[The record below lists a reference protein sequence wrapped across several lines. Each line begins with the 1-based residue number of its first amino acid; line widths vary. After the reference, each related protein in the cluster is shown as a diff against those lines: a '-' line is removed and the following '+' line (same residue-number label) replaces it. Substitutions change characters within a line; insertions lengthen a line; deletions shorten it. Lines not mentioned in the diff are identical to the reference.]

1 MSQLGLFTQK
11 KFWPLF
17 WTQFFGA
24 FNDNLLKNALV
35 IMVTFQSATVFGLPS
50 SQIVALAGG
59 IFILPFFLFS
69 AISGQ
74 LADKFEKSKITRWV
88 KVFEVAIMILAAVG
102 LVAKVFELLL
112 FCLFLAGLQSTIF
125 GPIKY
130 SILPQHLN
138 HEEIV
143 GGNALV
149 EAGTF
154 LAILLGTIA
163 GGVLIQGESGPI
175 VVSAALLIVAAIG
188 YAASVFVPKAEAVD
202 PGLKLEFEP
211 FGPTWKIFGF
221 AKRTRSVYLSILG
234 ISWFWFFGAALLS
247 MFAPLCRDVFN
258 SNENLVTVFLATFSL
273 GTALGSLL
281 CEKLSRQ
288 HLELGLVPL
297 GSIGLT
303 VSAIALSFHTS
314 GYVQTSEVRQSLD
327 FISSQT
333 GFLILLDLFLL
344 SVFGGFFI
352 VPMYTLMQE
361 RSEPQ
366 YRSRII
372 AANNIL
378 NALFMVVSSIML
390 AAMFHFEVPISTA
403 ILILGILNAVVAI
416 YIYTL
421 LPEFL
426 LRFLVW
432 GLTRFLYRVR
442 TFGHENI
449 PKQGAAILIANHLSF
464 VDWMVIAAGIKR
476 PVRFVMDHSYFRGFL
491 IKRILV
497 RAKVIPIAPAKEN
510 PELLEKAYAQ
520 MAAELRDGEIVC
532 IFPEGKVTYDG
543 KMNPFKPGILKM
555 LAATPVPVVPM
566 GIHGLWG
573 SRFSRQKRSERKLEP
588 PTLWP
593 LVTLRV
599 GSVISPDMVTLERLE
614 KVVEELR
621 QPVS

>member
-1 MSQLGLFTQK
+1 MSQMGLFTQR

-69 AISGQ
+69 ALSGQ
-74 LADKFEKSKITRWV
+74 IADKFEKSKITRYV
-88 KVFEVAIMILAAVG
+88 KIFEVVIMVLAAIG
-102 LVAKVFELLL
+102 LVTKMFELLL

-138 HEEIV
+138 GEEIV

-154 LAILLGTIA
+154 ISILLGTIA
-163 GGVLIQGESGPI
+163 GGILIQGESGTT
-175 VVSAALLIVAAIG
+175 VVSAALLLVAVVG
-188 YAASVFVPKAEAVD
+188 YAASVFIPEARAVD

-221 AKRTRSVYLSILG
+221 AKKTRSVYLSILG

-303 VSAIALSFHTS
+303 LSAIALSLHTAS
-314 GYVQTSEVRQSLD
+314 YVPTVEVIQSLE
-327 FISSQT
+327 FVQSPV
-333 GFLILLDLFLL
+333 GFWILIDLLFL

-361 RSEPQ
+361 RSEAQ

-378 NALFMVVSSIML
+378 NALFMVVSSVML
-390 AAMFHFEVPISTA
+390 AAMFHFAIPISKV
-403 ILILGILNAVVAI
+403 ILILGILNAAVAV

-464 VDWMVIAAGIKR
+464 VDWMVIAAGVKR

-491 IKRILV
+491 RKRILT

-532 IFPEGKVTYDG
+532 IFPEGKVTFDG
-543 KMNPFKPGILKM
+543 KMNPFKPGLLKM
-555 LAATPVPVVPM
+555 LATTPVQVIPM

-573 SRFSRQKRSERKLEP
+573 SRFSRQKRAERKLEP
-588 PTLWP
+588 RTLWP
-593 LVTLRV
+593 LVTLRIGKPV
-599 GSVISPDMVTLERLE
+599 SPDGLKLTEMEE
-614 KVVEELR
+614 VVESLR
-621 QPVS
+621 QPL

>member
-1 MSQLGLFTQK
+1 MSQMGLFAQR

-24 FNDNLLKNALV
+24 FNDNVLKNALV
-35 IMVTFQSATVFGLPS
+35 MMVTFQSATVFGLPS
-50 SQIVALAGG
+50 AQVVALAGG
-59 IFILPFFLFS
+59 IFILPYFLFS
-69 AISGQ
+69 ALSGQ
-74 LADKFEKSKITRWV
+74 IADKFEKSMITRRV
-88 KVFEVAIMILAAVG
+88 KIFEVAIMVVAAVG
-102 LVAKVFELLL
+102 LFLKVFELLL

-138 HEEIV
+138 GEEIV

-154 LAILLGTIA
+154 IAILLGTIA
-163 GGVLIQGESGPI
+163 GGVLIQGDSGPA
-175 VVSAALLIVAAIG
+175 VVSVCLLAIAAIG
-188 YAASVFVPKAEAVD
+188 YAASVFVPRAEAVD
-202 PGLKLEFEP
+202 PGIELQFNP
-211 FGPTWKIFGF
+211 IGPTWQIFGF
-221 AKRTRSVYLSILG
+221 AKKTRSVYLSILG

-247 MFAPLCRDVFN
+247 IFAPLCRDVFN
-258 SNENLVTVFLATFSL
+258 SNENLVTIFLATFSL

-303 VSAIALSFHTS
+303 VSAIALSFHVS
-314 GYVQTSEVRQSLD
+314 QYVRTEQVILSLD
-327 FISSQT
+327 FVRSSD
-333 GFLILLDLFLL
+333 GIVVLIELFLL
-344 SVFGGFFI
+344 SIFGGFFI

-361 RSEPQ
+361 RSEAQ

-378 NALFMVVSSIML
+378 NALFMVISSLML
-390 AAMFHFEVPISTA
+390 AAMFHFSVSISTV
-403 ILILGILNAVVAI
+403 ILVLGLLNAAVAI

-442 TFGHENI
+442 TVGHENI

-491 IKRILV
+491 IKRVLT

-510 PELLEKAYAQ
+510 PELLAKAYAQ

-543 KMNPFKPGILKM
+543 NMNPFKPGILKM
-555 LAATPVPVVPM
+555 LNETPVPVIPM
-566 GIHGLWG
+566 GIQGLWG
-573 SRFSRQKRSERKLEP
+573 SRFSRQKRAERKMKAR
-588 PTLWP
+588 TLWP
-593 LVTLRV
+593 LVTLRIGPAIRPELV
-599 GSVISPDMVTLERLE
+599 SLEKLE
-614 KVVEELR
+614 KVVDELR
-621 QPVS
+621 QPL

>member
-1 MSQLGLFTQK
+1 MSQMGLFAK
-11 KFWPLF
+11 RKFWPLF

-24 FNDNLLKNALV
+24 FNDNLLKNALI

-74 LADKFEKSKITRWV
+74 LADKYEKSMITRWV
-88 KVFEVAIMILAAVG
+88 KVFEVVIMVFAAIG
-102 LVAKVFELLL
+102 LFTKTFELLL

-130 SILPQHLN
+130 SILPQHLDSD
-138 HEEIV
+138 EIV

-154 LAILLGTIA
+154 IAILLGTIA
-163 GGVLIQGESGPI
+163 GGVLIQGDSGPAI
-175 VVSAALLIVAAIG
+175 VSVSLLAVAAIG

-202 PGLKLEFEP
+202 PGIQLQFEP
-211 FGPTWKIFGF
+211 FRPTWEIFGF

-247 MFAPLCRDVFN
+247 VFAPLCKDVFR
-258 SNENLVTVFLATFSL
+258 SNENLVTIFLATFSL

-303 VSAIALSFHTS
+303 ISAIAFSIHIENYVPTESVILSF
-314 GYVQTSEVRQSLD
+314 D
-327 FISSQT
+327 FISSFS
-333 GFLILLDLFLL
+333 GRLILIDLFFL

-378 NALFMVVSSIML
+378 NALFMVVSSVML
-390 AAMFHFEVPISTA
+390 AAFFHFNVPISKVV
-403 ILILGILNAVVAI
+403 LILGVLNAVVAL

-432 GLTRFLYRVR
+432 GLTRFLYRVK
-442 TFGHENI
+442 TVGHENI
-449 PKQGAAILIANHLSF
+449 PRQGAAILIANHLSF
-464 VDWMVIAAGIKR
+464 VDWMVIAAGVKR

-491 IKRILV
+491 RKRILT
-497 RAKVIPIAPAKEN
+497 RAKVIPIAPAKED
-510 PELLEKAYAQ
+510 PALLEQAYAQ

-573 SRFSRQKRSERKLEP
+573 SRFSRQKRAERKLEP
-588 PTLWP
+588 RTLWP
-593 LVTLRV
+593 LVTLRI
-599 GSVISPDMVTLERLE
+599 GKSVPPEAVTLESLE
-614 KVVEELR
+614 KTVEILR
-621 QPVS
+621 QPIA

>member
-1 MSQLGLFTQK
+1 MSQMGLFTQK
-11 KFWPLF
+11 KFWPIF

-35 IMVTFQSATVFGLPS
+35 IMVTFQSVTVFGLPS

-74 LADKFEKSKITRWV
+74 IADKFEKSKITRWV

-102 LVAKVFELLL
+102 LLAKMFELLL

-138 HEEIV
+138 REEIV

-175 VVSAALLIVAAIG
+175 VVSAALLTISVIG
-188 YAASVFVPKAEAVD
+188 YATSVFVPKAEAVD

-247 MFAPLCRDVFN
+247 LFAPLCRDVFN

-303 VSAIALSFHTS
+303 ISAIALSFHTS
-314 GYVQTSEVRQSLD
+314 SYVQTSEVIKSLD

-333 GFLILLDLFLL
+333 GFLILLDLFFL

-378 NALFMVVSSIML
+378 SALFMVVSSVLL

-442 TFGHENI
+442 TSGHENI

-555 LAATPVPVVPM
+555 LAETPVSVVPM

-573 SRFSRQKRSERKLEP
+573 SRFSRQKRAERKLEP
-588 PTLWP
+588 RTFWP

-599 GSVISPDMVTLERLE
+599 GAVISPDAVTLERLE

-621 QPVS
+621 QPV